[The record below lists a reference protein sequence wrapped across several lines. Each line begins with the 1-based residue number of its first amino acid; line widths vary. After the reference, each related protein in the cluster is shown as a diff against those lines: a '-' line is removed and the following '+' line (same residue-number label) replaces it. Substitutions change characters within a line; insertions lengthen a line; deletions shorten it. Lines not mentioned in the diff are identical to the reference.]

1 MGNSLATVTLD
12 NSALPEFWVHH
23 YGTSECHWSVM
34 SIFTDSR
41 TLSCGYFEC
50 NLQFCVVV
58 LEQYSLTF

>member
-1 MGNSLATVTLD
+1 MSNSLATATLD
-12 NSALPEFWVHH
+12 ISALHEFLVHH
-23 YGTSECHWSVM
+23 YGTTACRWSVM

-58 LEQYSLTF
+58 LVQNNLAF